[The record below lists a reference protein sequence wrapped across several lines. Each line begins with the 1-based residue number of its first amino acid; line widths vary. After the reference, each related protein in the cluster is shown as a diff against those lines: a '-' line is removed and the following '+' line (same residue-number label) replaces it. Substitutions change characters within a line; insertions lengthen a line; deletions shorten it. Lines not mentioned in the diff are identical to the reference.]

1 MNFAT
6 ELVKRALIQI
16 KGPDK
21 VLFLQGLITNDVATL
36 EQRKL
41 IYAALLTPQGK
52 FLFDLFIFQIE
63 DVFLIDCERE
73 RTSELIKRLSM
84 YKLRSK
90 VEITDLSDTYKVFA
104 VSNKQLMPNEIQ
116 IADPRLKELG
126 YRLYTKNPSIDLELS
141 NNYENHRISLGV
153 PDGSRDIP
161 IDKGVILEYG
171 FDELQAI
178 DWKKG
183 CYMGQELTARTR
195 YRGLVRKRLLPVKI
209 EGESPPPFMPIFLG
223 DTEVGEMRSSA
234 SECGLALL
242 RLGFIRDS
250 LPKLTCGNSQLTPY
264 IPNWVKLPAVEE

>member
-6 ELVKRALIQI
+6 ELPKRALIQLE
-16 KGPDK
+16 GPDK
-21 VLFLQGLITNDVATL
+21 VSFLQGLITNDVTTL
-36 EQRKL
+36 EQGKP

-90 VEITDLSDTYKVFA
+90 VEITDLRDTYKVFA
-104 VSNKQLMPNEIQ
+104 VSDKQLMPNEIQ
-116 IADPRLKELG
+116 IIDPRLKELG
-126 YRLYTKNPSIDLELS
+126 YRLYTKNQSIDLKLS

-264 IPNWVKLPAVEE
+264 IPNWVKLPAAEE

>member
-1 MNFAT
+1 M
-6 ELVKRALIQI
+6 
-16 KGPDK
+16 
-21 VLFLQGLITNDVATL
+21 
-36 EQRKL
+36 
-41 IYAALLTPQGK
+41 
-52 FLFDLFIFQIE
+52 
-63 DVFLIDCERE
+63 IDCERE

-90 VEITDLSDTYKVFA
+90 VEITDLRDTYKVFA
-104 VSNKQLMPNEIQ
+104 VSDKQLMPNEIQ
-116 IADPRLKELG
+116 IIDPRLKELG
-126 YRLYTKNPSIDLELS
+126 YRLYTKNQSIDLKLS

-264 IPNWVKLPAVEE
+264 IPNWVKLPAAEE

>member
-6 ELVKRALIQI
+6 ELPKRALIQV

-21 VLFLQGLITNDVATL
+21 ASFLQGLITNDVATL

-126 YRLYTKNPSIDLELS
+126 YRLYTKNQSIDLQLS

-153 PDGSRDIP
+153 PDGSGDIP

-209 EGESPPPFMPIFLG
+209 EGESPPPFRPIFLG

-250 LPKLTCGNSQLTPY
+250 LPKLTCGNAQLTPY
-264 IPNWVKLPAVEE
+264 IPNWVKLPAAEG

>member
-6 ELVKRALIQI
+6 ELSKRALIQV

-21 VLFLQGLITNDVATL
+21 VSFLQGLITNDVATL

-126 YRLYTKNPSIDLELS
+126 YRLYTKNQSIDLQLS

-153 PDGSRDIP
+153 PDGSGDIP

-209 EGESPPPFMPIFLG
+209 EGESPPPFRPIFLG

-250 LPKLTCGNSQLTPY
+250 LPKLTCGNAQLTPY
-264 IPNWVKLPAVEE
+264 IPNWVKLPAAEG

>member
-6 ELVKRALIQI
+6 ELPKRALIQLE
-16 KGPDK
+16 GPDK
-21 VLFLQGLITNDVATL
+21 VSFLQGLITNDVTTL
-36 EQRKL
+36 EQGKP

-90 VEITDLSDTYKVFA
+90 VEITDLRDTYKVFA
-104 VSNKQLMPNEIQ
+104 VSDKQLMPNEIQ
-116 IADPRLKELG
+116 IIDPRLKELG
-126 YRLYTKNPSIDLELS
+126 YRLYTKNQSIDLKLS

-195 YRGLVRKRLLPVKI
+195 YRGLVRKRLFPVKI

-264 IPNWVKLPAVEE
+264 IPNWVKLPAAEE